1 MSDASIPRI
10 ERQLEP
16 LREKIVKALRE
27 AILSEHLKPGQRLV
41 ERDLCEQTG
50 VSRSS
55 IREALRYLESEGL
68 IERGGATGMFVTV
81 LDPKQA
87 MEIYEVRAALE
98 AEAARHFAERAS
110 PEDIAA
116 LKAAFQQ
123 VDKASRSDAYA
134 YGREIDHFYE
144 ILFAGAKNATAE
156 TLIRPLRARI
166 NLMRNATS
174 RMASSARLKA
184 SMAQM
189 KLIVNALERRDPE
202 AAATACRQYVA
213 RSIEFAKIYFRE
225 LEEKAK
231 KEPAAPPAKLARSVT
246 RNR

>member
-1 MSDASIPRI
+1 MTDASILRI
-10 ERQLEP
+10 EREIEP

-27 AILSEHLKPGQRLV
+27 AILSNHLKPGQRLV

-110 PEDIAA
+110 DKDISA
-116 LKAAFQQ
+116 LKAAWLR
-123 VDKASRSDAYA
+123 VDKASRSGAYA
-134 YGREIDHFYE
+134 YGREIDRFYE
-144 ILFAGAKNATAE
+144 ILFAGAKNGTAE
-156 TLIRPLRARI
+156 ALIRPLRARI

-174 RMASSARLKA
+174 RMASRERIKA

-189 KLIVNALERRDPE
+189 KLIVDALQQRDAE

-225 LEEKAK
+225 LEAK
-231 KEPAAPPAKLARSVT
+231 SETPATPLAKPTKSAT